1 MTEKVEI
8 NSDVSQ
14 PTAQEQVD
22 SLKQQGVNIE
32 TMEDTNGNKVEVR
45 TPDTQ
50 PQGIQNERPEWLPE
64 KFKSAEDLSK
74 AYTELEKQ
82 FSQKQNEPVEQEA

>member
-1 MTEKVEI
+1 MTDKVEI
-8 NSDVSQ
+8 NSDTSQ

-22 SLKQQGVNIE
+22 NLKQQGVNIE

-64 KFKSAEDLSK
+64 KFKTAEDLFK
-74 AYTELEKQ
+74 IREAY
-82 FSQKQNEPVEQEA
+82 